1 MSAVPVEKN
10 TVVLP
15 LDTTARFVAVLPVA
29 ETVIRLAQ
37 ATPCIVQTEMPPIP
51 LSELKNKF
59 PGLKTLLEHAIIA
72 PPRERPA
79 EAIIRA
85 AAESHSLCIV
95 MAMHEGQRKADTGL
109 DGIAEEVLC
118 EMPCPVVLVPPE
130 RGAAPWRVRQV
141 VLPQDGT
148 PVTARAVAPAIALAG
163 CAGAGLLVLHVSGAH
178 AVPPREPGSLTAPRY
193 VDQPQHEWPAW
204 AREFLDRVRS
214 LSGEYPVK
222 GGIQMCMAR
231 GEPGPEIVRFARGHR
246 ADLIVL
252 SWRGELAPR
261 CARTLRHVLQ
271 HALCPVLVLPES
283 HK

>member
-15 LDTTARFVAVLPVA
+15 LDTTSRFAAVLPVA
-29 ETVIRLAQ
+29 ETIIRLAR
-37 ATPCIVQTEMPPIP
+37 AIPCIVQTEMPPIP
-51 LSELKNKF
+51 IPELKNKF
-59 PGLKTLLEHAIIA
+59 PELKTLLEHAIIA
-72 PPRERPA
+72 PPRDHPA
-79 EAIIRA
+79 EAIVRA

-95 MAMHEGQRKADTGL
+95 MAMHEGQKKADTGL
-109 DGIAEEVLC
+109 DAIAEEVLRN
-118 EMPCPVVLVPPE
+118 MPCPVVFVPPE
-130 RGAAPWRVRQV
+130 RGPAPWRIRHM

-163 CAGAGLLVLHVSGAH
+163 RTGAGLLVLHVSGAH
-178 AVPPREPGSLTAPRY
+178 AVPPQEPGSLTAPRY

-214 LSGEYPVK
+214 LSGEHPVK

-231 GEPGPEIVRFARGHR
+231 GEPGPEIVRFAHGHG
-246 ADLIVL
+246 ADLVVL

-261 CARTLRHVLQ
+261 CALTLRYVLQ
-271 HALCPVLVLPES
+271 HAPCPVLILPES
-283 HK
+283 HE